1 MNRTLKAILAV
12 VFIGI
17 ITFSA
22 ISICR
27 TLSVKVDLT
36 ERKLYTLSN
45 GSKAIIDKLNQP
57 VTIKLYY
64 AKTAALKAPDA
75 IRQYNNYYFFI
86 KALLEEYA
94 AYGRGKVDL
103 QVIDPRPFSDEEQE
117 ALRYGL
123 KRFQITED
131 ESFFFGLVTKTE
143 YGVTKS
149 IDFFTPDRQN
159 FVEYDISYLID
170 TMTTR
175 EKLKIGVLSSLP
187 VMGDDVS
194 GYMAE
199 MMRMQGQQPTPPWA
213 IVQQLR
219 QRYEVTAVDLDIEEI
234 KDVDLLLVI
243 HPKDLSEKTLF
254 AIDQFVLKGGR
265 TIVCVDPYCL
275 ADRPN
280 QQAMMSGQMPSSS
293 SDLNRLLKNW
303 GVEMMDETFAGDENL
318 MMTVAL
324 RQNDRPQAII
334 GLMELV
340 PPDCFNADNVIS
352 ADLNFV
358 RMMFSGVLNEV
369 NRKEND
375 EDKNANAVSRITPLL
390 QTTQAGNSWKVDSP
404 YELMMPN
411 GPRLMSHFTPGK
423 KPITMASLV
432 TGRFKSAFPNG
443 IDIEVKNDAA
453 ENDDKESEKEKQPET
468 KHLTGLTEAA
478 ESTDC
483 AVAVFTD
490 VDFITDM
497 VAYQRSF
504 FGVSVVGDNS
514 ALLLNTVENLSGS
527 GDLIAIRSRGNFYRP
542 FTVVEEIEKEAK
554 AETAEEVDKVN
565 AQIEAF
571 QKELRELVS
580 QARQKGETLIDASE
594 LNQSKA
600 QVERKIREAEKRK
613 RELQNQ
619 KRETIEAMRNK
630 LRNFCMLLV
639 PVVILVAA
647 ILLSIRRRVL
657 RRRYISHASDA

>member
-12 VFIGI
+12 IFIGI

-36 ERKLYTLSN
+36 ERKLYTLSD

-57 VTIKLYY
+57 ITINLYY
-64 AKTAALKAPDA
+64 AETAAMKAPDA
-75 IRQYNNYYFFI
+75 IRRYNNYYFFV

-123 KRFQITED
+123 KRFQIGE
-131 ESFFFGLVTKTE
+131 ESFFFGLVAKTE
-143 YGVTKS
+143 YGATKS
-149 IDFFTPDRQN
+149 IDFFTPDRQD

-175 EKLKIGVLSSLP
+175 EKRKIGVLSSLP

-194 GYMAE
+194 GYMAQ
-199 MMRMQGQQPTPPWA
+199 MMAMQGQEPAPPWN

-219 QRYEVTAVDLDIEEI
+219 QRYDVNTVATEVEEI
-234 KDVDLLLVI
+234 KDIDLLLVI
-243 HPKDLSEKTLF
+243 HPKDFPEKTLF

-265 TIVCVDPYCL
+265 TIVCVDPHCL
-275 ADRPN
+275 ADRPDP
-280 QQAMMSGQMPSSS
+280 QARMSGQMPSSS
-293 SDLNRLLKNW
+293 SDLNGLLKNW
-303 GVEMMDETFAGDENL
+303 GVEMLDETFAGDENL

-340 PPDCFNADNVIS
+340 PPDCFNTDNVIS

-375 EDKNANAVSRITPLL
+375 EDKNANAASRITPLL

-411 GPRLMSHFTPGK
+411 GPRLMAHFTPGK

-453 ENDDKESEKEKQPET
+453 ENDEESEKEKQPET

-483 AVAVFTD
+483 AVAVFAD

-497 VAYQRSF
+497 VAYQQSF
-504 FGVSVVGDNS
+504 FGTSVVGDNS

-542 FTVVEEIEKEAK
+542 FTVVEEIDKKAR
-554 AETAEEVDKVN
+554 AETAEEMEKVD

-571 QKELRELVS
+571 QKELDELIS
-580 QARQKGETLIDASE
+580 QARQRGETLIDASE

-600 QVERKIREAEKRK
+600 QVELKMREAQKRK

-619 KRETIEAMRNK
+619 KRETIEALRNK

-647 ILLSIRRRVL
+647 ILLSIRRRLL